1 MIYLF
6 KVISNL
12 IVIIMNRLKKGDMI
26 TSSADCVKQRASE
39 TSNAPYIL

>member
-12 IVIIMNRLKKGDMI
+12 IVMIVNKFKKCDMI
-26 TSSADCVKQRASE
+26 TSSVDCVQ
-39 TSNAPYIL
+39 